1 MRRTLHDLASLAARL
16 GVGGIFFANGWHKL
30 EAGLNATAA
39 QFATLEAPGPYVWAA
54 VTMLMELI
62 GGALMVAGL
71 AVSACGL
78 LLFAEALAVFVLA
91 SGQVGLPLTG
101 GDAKLIVALGAASIL
116 LAVGGAGRLSV
127 DHMVVIKRREAEAAE
142 DFAAEAEADD
152 VIASLR
158 EPEPSARPSTQ
169 AAPGAPV
176 PGTSGN
182 SGTSGTSGK
191 RPGDGPGPAFP
202 DPAFSDPGS
211 SPAGSVSS
219 GSGASRSTAAKA
231 VPGSGAGSDEGGAD
245 TAEFPAARPRT
256 RTRKPPPGAT
266 GAAAPAAPAPPPA
279 PGTTGDT
286 LVAGKK
292 DKPAEG

>member
-39 QFATLEAPGPYVWAA
+39 QFATLEAPGPYIWAA
-54 VTMLMELI
+54 VTMLTELI

-71 AVSACGL
+71 AVPACGL

-158 EPEPSARPSTQ
+158 EPEPPARPSTRT
-169 AAPGAPV
+169 APGAPV
-176 PGTSGN
+176 SGN
-182 SGTSGTSGK
+182 SGNSGK
-191 RPGDGPGPAFP
+191 RPGDGPGPAFS
-202 DPAFSDPGS
+202 DPGFSDPGS
-211 SPAGSVSS
+211 SPAGSVPS

-231 VPGSGAGSDEGGAD
+231 VPESGAGSDERGAD

-279 PGTTGDT
+279 PETTGDT